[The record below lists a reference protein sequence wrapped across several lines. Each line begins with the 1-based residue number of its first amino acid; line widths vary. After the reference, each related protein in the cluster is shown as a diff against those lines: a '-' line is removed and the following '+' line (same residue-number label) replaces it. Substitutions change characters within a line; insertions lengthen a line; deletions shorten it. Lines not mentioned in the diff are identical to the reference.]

1 MTAIDQRAAGAPGAS
16 AIPSLPS
23 PPPAIEA
30 VQGAVREGTVGP
42 GEAVARG
49 RGLGKVIIGGLVG
62 FAAVLAVIRIDRG
75 ATLDIAVT
83 RGLQR
88 WHGPRIDRAMELA
101 SWPGFP
107 PQSRIIP
114 AGLVGGWLLA
124 GLPTEAAFQAMGWGT
139 ALLATAVKA
148 VARRPR
154 PIASQV
160 TVIVAPLGGT
170 SFPSGH
176 VMAYVGTYGFFAY
189 LLASRVKEA
198 PLRRLLIA
206 PPIALVAVVGP
217 SRIHQGH
224 HWLTDVLA
232 SYLLGISY
240 VAALAALY
248 RRWLGRATAR

>member
-1 MTAIDQRAAGAPGAS
+1 VTAIDQLAAGGRGGS
-16 AIPSLPS
+16 AIPLPA
-23 PPPAIEA
+23 PPAPAIKA
-30 VQGAVREGTVGP
+30 VQGAVCEGTVGP

-49 RGLGKVIIGGLVG
+49 RGLGKVMIGGLVG
-62 FAAVLAVIRIDRG
+62 FAAVLAVVRVDRG
-75 ATLDIAVT
+75 AKLDIAVT
-83 RGLQR
+83 KGLQR

-114 AGLVGGWLLA
+114 IGLVGGWLLA

-148 VARRPR
+148 VERRPR

-160 TVIVAPLGGT
+160 TVVVAPLGGT

-176 VMAYVGTYGFFAY
+176 VMAYVGTYGFFTY
-189 LLASRVKEA
+189 LLASRVKGTR
-198 PLRRLLIA
+198 LRRLLIA
-206 PPIALVAVVGP
+206 PPVALVAVVGP

-248 RRWLGRATAR
+248 RRWLGRAAAR